1 MQLATFTGDAF
12 SVVDLSVSKLLV
24 KVTIGSLYKR
34 CLLQRSCYVRE
45 PLKAGAMYV
54 NFWRNILDSK
64 NDR

>member
-1 MQLATFTGDAF
+1 M
-12 SVVDLSVSKLLV
+12 SKLLV

-54 NFWRNILDSK
+54 NFWRNIVDSK